1 MKIKGSYYQNIH
13 QSLIDDCKRGSSEAQ
28 FEIYALYYKAMYN
41 TSLRIVGNEAEA
53 EDIMQ
58 EAFFKAFDKIGSY
71 RNEVSFGAWLK
82 RIVVNA
88 SIDNLKKKRAKLVS
102 LDEAHGISHADETAD
117 IEPESVEQLKA
128 ALEMLPEGYK
138 LVLNLNYLEG
148 YSHEE
153 IASMLGI
160 TASTSRSQLTRA
172 KHKLIDIINTL
183 KSKR

>member
-13 QSLIDDCKRGSSEAQ
+13 QALIDDCKRGSSEAQ
-28 FEIYALYYKAMYN
+28 FEIYKLYYKSMYN
-41 TSLRIVGNEAEA
+41 TSLRIVANEAEA

-58 EAFFKAFDKIGSY
+58 EAFFKAFDKISSY

-88 SIDNLKKKRAKLVS
+88 SIDSLKKKRAMLVP
-102 LDEAHGISHADETAD
+102 LDEAHGIGSTDETND

-128 ALEMLPEGYK
+128 ALEKLPEGYK
-138 LVLNLNYLEG
+138 LVLNLNYIEG

-172 KHKLIDIINTL
+172 KQKLIDVMKTL